1 MPTPT
6 ASLTAFPALLSLKNR
21 LASAET
27 LRRVWGLL
35 RHAPGGG
42 VVMGQL
48 LGNLAPYT
56 GTIRPEI
63 LTLEEGHV
71 RVRMRD
77 RRAVRNHLR
86 SVHAIALMNLSEVTT
101 GVAMIS
107 ALPEGMRCIVTH
119 LEMDYLKKARGS
131 ITAECRA
138 PMAMAGERREYDVQ
152 ADLID
157 EAGEVVARARAR
169 WLIGPD
175 TH

>member
-1 MPTPT
+1 MPTST
-6 ASLTAFPALLSLKNR
+6 NAFTAFPALTSLKNR

-27 LRRVWGLL
+27 LRRTWNLL

-42 VVMGQL
+42 VLMGQL

-63 LTLEEGHV
+63 LTLEEGYV

-77 RRAVRNHLR
+77 RRAVRNHLS
-86 SVHAIALMNLSEVTT
+86 SVHAIALMNLSEATT
-101 GVAMIS
+101 GVTMIS
-107 ALPEGMRCIVTH
+107 AMPEGMRCIITH

-138 PMAMAGERREYDVQ
+138 PVIVAGERREYDVQ
-152 ADLID
+152 ADLTN
-157 EAGEVVARARAR
+157 ESGEVVARARAR
-169 WLIGPD
+169 WLLGPA

>member
-1 MPTPT
+1 MP
-6 ASLTAFPALLSLKNR
+6 SLSDLTRSLSR
-21 LASAET
+21 LASSET
-27 LRRVWGLL
+27 LRRTWNVL

-42 VVMGQL
+42 VLMGQI

-56 GTIRPEI
+56 GTIRPEV
-63 LTLEEGHV
+63 LTLEEGYA

-77 RRAVRNHLR
+77 RRAVRNHLS
-86 SVHAIALMNLSEVTT
+86 SVHAIALMNLGEVAT
-101 GVAMIS
+101 GVAMMS
-107 ALPEGMRCIVTH
+107 ALPGDMRGIITH

-138 PMAMAGERREYDVQ
+138 PVAVAGERREYDVQ
-152 ADLID
+152 ADLTD

-169 WLIGPD
+169 WLIGPA

>member
-1 MPTPT
+1 MPSLSQLTQ
-6 ASLTAFPALLSLKNR
+6 SLTR
-21 LASAET
+21 LATPET
-27 LRRVWGLL
+27 LRRTWNVL

-42 VVMGQL
+42 VLMGQL
-48 LGNLAPYT
+48 LGNIAPYT

-63 LTLEEGHV
+63 LALEEGYV

-86 SVHAIALMNLSEVTT
+86 SVHAIALLNLGEVAT
-101 GVAMIS
+101 GVAVMAS
-107 ALPEGMRCIVTH
+107 LAEDMRGIITH

-138 PMAMAGERREYDVQ
+138 PSTVAHERREYDVQ
-152 ADLID
+152 ADLTD
-157 EAGEVVARARAR
+157 EAGDVVARARAR
-169 WLIGPD
+169 WLIGPA